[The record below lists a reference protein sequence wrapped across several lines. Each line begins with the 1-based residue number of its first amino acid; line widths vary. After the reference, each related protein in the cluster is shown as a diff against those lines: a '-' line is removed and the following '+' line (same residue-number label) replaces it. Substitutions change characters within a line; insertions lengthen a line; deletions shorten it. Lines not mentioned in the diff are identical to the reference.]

1 MSKIR
6 TLDKAIK
13 ELKENDPNCDLTL
26 SALRRKV
33 LNNEIPYSKS
43 GNKYLVDLETLP
55 QILFNTNIN
64 LKKGSNSYVV
74 YCF

>member
-13 ELKENDPNCDLTL
+13 ELKEEDPKCDLTL
-26 SALRRKV
+26 SALRKKV

-55 QILFNTNIN
+55 QILFKTNIN
-64 LKKGSNSYVV
+64 LKKGSESYEIN
-74 YCF
+74 